1 MEVISYGI
9 SIRCGGVLVGP
20 GDIVFG
26 DHDGVVVIPEHVSD
40 EVLLRAVDKVSG
52 EDEMRRAL
60 EQGMGIME
68 AYNKYG
74 IL

>member
-1 MEVISYGI
+1 L
-9 SIRCGGVLVGP
+9 IRP

-26 DHDGVVVIPEHVSD
+26 DHDGVVVIPRDVSD
-40 EVLLRAVDKVSG
+40 EALLRAVDKASG

-60 EQGMGIME
+60 KQGMGVME

>member
-1 MEVISYGI
+1 
-9 SIRCGGVLVGP
+9 
-20 GDIVFG
+20 
-26 DHDGVVVIPEHVSD
+26 VVIPEQVSD